1 MSICRINDSRRCI
14 RLFLIGAAFLAAA
27 CSTSKETRP
36 ESTGIDIDGVIIR
49 NELAFPV
56 TEVQILVPSSGNF
69 VGCGNILGRSE
80 CSTTFPVSDYHAN
93 EVVISWKEYGQPNS
107 TGPFV
112 IQTPEDIDISVP
124 VRLEV
129 IIFNMGHA
137 GARLVQ

>member
-1 MSICRINDSRRCI
+1 MIPGRCR
-14 RLFLIGAAFLAAA
+14 RLIFIASALLATA
-27 CSTSKETRP
+27 CSMAKETRP
-36 ESTGIDIDGVIIR
+36 ESTGIEIDGVIIR

-56 TEVQILVPSSGNF
+56 TEVQILAPGSGNF

-80 CSTTFPVSDYHAN
+80 CSTTFPISDYHAN
-93 EVVISWKEYGQPNS
+93 EVVISWKEYGQPHSN
-107 TGPFV
+107 GPFV

-129 IIFNMGHA
+129 IIFNMGQA